1 MTGLPLPRTDLVPNH
16 AIKSLIGEWLAAALI
31 RATIAAAAFP
41 AANDGAEAADGEAAN
56 ASGENDALFNVQVQ
70 TPGFAPKL
78 SLQVRPSTPLH
89 MLRRL
94 VASATAAA
102 DDRAVLYPAV
112 IINRGRSLPQ
122 QGTVGSCRIVDG
134 DTILVYGSG
143 GAGQAGS
150 FTASISKRV
159 SWENA
164 PPAHFIVSTSE
175 TVASLQLRLWAL
187 DAREVA
193 GRDRGLVSREDDL
206 LYRYKPSR
214 VTLWHGL
221 KVVGDGISEG
231 RIVSATFSGHV
242 KNSFLE
248 LASTCANRSSEGGS
262 EPAAALVLEARP
274 AQAKPKSPAR
284 QSRQLSRLQA
294 VQQLFF
300 SLVNRTEAYDHPHR
314 IGLVLFGSEVE
325 LTCPFTP
332 RFEAFRAAVDA
343 AKARGDTRLF
353 DAVRVFSQVCS
364 GLMGALKL
372 LPPF

>member
-1 MTGLPLPRTDLVPNH
+1 
-16 AIKSLIGEWLAAALI
+16 
-31 RATIAAAAFP
+31 
-41 AANDGAEAADGEAAN
+41 
-56 ASGENDALFNVQVQ
+56 
-70 TPGFAPKL
+70 
-78 SLQVRPSTPLH
+78 

-294 VQQLFF
+294 AQQLFF
-300 SLVNRTEAYDHPHR
+300 SLVSRKRSCSSAPRWSSRPLSRRALRPFAPPSTRPRPAATR
-314 IGLVLFGSEVE
+314 GFSTRSVCLAKFVLGLW
-325 LTCPFTP
+325 
-332 RFEAFRAAVDA
+332 
-343 AKARGDTRLF
+343 
-353 DAVRVFSQVCS
+353 
-364 GLMGALKL
+364 GL
-372 LPPF
+372 